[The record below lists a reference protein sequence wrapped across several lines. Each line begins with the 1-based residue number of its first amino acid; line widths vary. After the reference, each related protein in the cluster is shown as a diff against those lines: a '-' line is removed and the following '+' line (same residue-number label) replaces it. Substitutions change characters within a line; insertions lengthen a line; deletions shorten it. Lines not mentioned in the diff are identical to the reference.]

1 MRSFTITR
9 RFVIFSL
16 LLALTLCLCIVLS
29 IEYFGR
35 SSWERQPSAA
45 LILANPKDAPGW
57 PREIAR
63 GLQEA
68 CDMTGYNLYIEE
80 NVSITD
86 GSLQKVTER
95 LAKKGVRDIFLA
107 NPGYQQGLEAMARK
121 YPQVSFHVNSVGE
134 MPSQHMLSYSVR
146 YYEARYL
153 AGLLAGLHSRSGIIG
168 YVGPF
173 PATDTRR
180 DLNAFALGAQKA
192 RPGVR
197 VLVAWTGEWMNPEK
211 EHEALYR
218 LKVENA
224 DVVTYFL
231 ASQNLAKEA
240 QALEMDYIDFHHPD
254 LLDWPS
260 HCLAA
265 METDW
270 ARVYADL
277 LRLNLHGQS
286 DLTYWRGMAE
296 GVLSLRL
303 AKKISPAEETL
314 VLRARSE
321 LLKGQP
327 VFSGQIEDGEGRLR
341 CREGEVMANSSLLSD
356 MNWLVKG
363 VEVIDAR

>member
-1 MRSFTITR
+1 MRSSTITR

-16 LLALTLCLCIVLS
+16 LLALALCLCVVLS

-35 SSWERQPSAA
+35 SSWERQPSVA
-45 LILANPKDAPGW
+45 LILASAKDAPGW
-57 PREIAR
+57 PREIAW

-68 CDMTGYNLYIEE
+68 CDITGYNLYIEE

-86 GSLQKVTER
+86 NNLQKVTER
-95 LAKKGVRDIFLA
+95 LAKKGVRDIFIA
-107 NPGYQQGLEAMARK
+107 NPGYQHNLEAMAYK
-121 YPQVSFHVNSVGE
+121 YPQVSFHANSVGE
-134 MPSQHMLSYSVR
+134 VPSQHILSYSVR

-153 AGLLAGLHSRSGIIG
+153 AGLLAGLHSKSGIVG

-197 VLVAWTGEWMNPEK
+197 VLVAWTGQWIDPEK

-218 LKVENA
+218 LRVENA

-231 ASQNLAKEA
+231 SSQNLAREA
-240 QALEMDYIDFHHPD
+240 QAMEMDYIDFHHPG
-254 LLDWPS
+254 LNWPS

-303 AKKISPAEETL
+303 APKISPAEEAL

>member
-1 MRSFTITR
+1 MRSSTITR

-16 LLALTLCLCIVLS
+16 LLALALCLCVVLS

-35 SSWERQPSAA
+35 SSWERQPSVA
-45 LILANPKDAPGW
+45 LILASAKDAPGW
-57 PREIAR
+57 PREIAW

-68 CDMTGYNLYIEE
+68 CDITGYNLYIEE

-86 GSLQKVTER
+86 NNLQKVTER

-107 NPGYQQGLEAMARK
+107 NPGYQQNLEAMAIK
-121 YPQVSFHVNSVGE
+121 YPQVSFHANSVGE
-134 MPSQHMLSYSVR
+134 VPSQRMLSYSVR

-153 AGLLAGLHSRSGIIG
+153 AGLLAGLHSKSGIVG

-180 DLNAFALGAQKA
+180 DLNAFALGAQRA
-192 RPGVR
+192 RPDIR
-197 VLVAWTGEWMNPEK
+197 VLAAWTGQWIAPDK
-211 EHEALYR
+211 ENKALYR
-218 LKVENA
+218 LKAENA
-224 DVVTYFL
+224 DVITYFL
-231 ASQNLAKEA
+231 ASQNLAREA
-240 QALEMDYIDFHHPD
+240 QALEMDYIDFHHPGVH
-254 LLDWPS
+254 WPS

-265 METDW
+265 METNW

-277 LRLNLHGQS
+277 LRLNLRGQS
-286 DLTYWRGMAE
+286 GLTYWRGMAE

-303 AKKISPAEETL
+303 GQKIPPAEETM
-314 VLRARSE
+314 VLRARNE
-321 LLKGQP
+321 ILKGQP
-327 VFSGQIEDGEGRLR
+327 IFSGQIEDIEGRLR
-341 CREGEVMANSSLLSD
+341 CREGEVMANNSLLSD